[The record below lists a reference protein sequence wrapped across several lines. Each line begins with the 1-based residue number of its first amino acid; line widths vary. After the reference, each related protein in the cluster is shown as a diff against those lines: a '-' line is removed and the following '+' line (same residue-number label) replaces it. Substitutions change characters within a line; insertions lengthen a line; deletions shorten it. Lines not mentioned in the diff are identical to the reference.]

1 MKTRNG
7 FVSNSSSSSFI
18 IPNGDISKI
27 SNKMLEIIIN
37 DRDYLTKKE
46 NKIEYTKLSSNL
58 NKALKRKDV
67 KSGKVGIF
75 IGYSCNY
82 DTYIILKEG
91 DLYITTSNNYMFD
104 IGPDKEY
111 SIKSNDIYKL
121 IENNNYYN
129 IDHKIIHSHSKGAEF
144 YQCNKCKLNYGM
156 CFIDLKGNVLCSEC
170 CAKMSLSKKGEE
182 KEKEDKINKKNKE
195 KFSKNAIFSIN
206 LKD

>member
-156 CFIDLKGNVLCSEC
+156 CFTDLKGNVLCSEC
-170 CAKMSLSKKGEE
+170 CAKMSLTKKGEN
-182 KEKEDKINKKNKE
+182 KEKEEKINKKNKE